1 MLALNHKQHYLQV
14 ALNRSLAEVE
24 RMIGLLPASERI
36 ILEAGTPFIK
46 RYGQRGIKALVN
58 WWSFK
63 LGQPGYV
70 VADLKCMDRGAAE
83 ARMAADAGASAVTC
97 LGLAPAET
105 LNRFILECQNTGLD
119 SMIDMLNVEFP
130 LQVLGSLQQLP
141 KLAVVHLGVDE
152 SHNQDKEIYF
162 QHIQQI
168 KEAYD
173 IMISAAGCET
183 LKQAGQA
190 IFNDSD
196 IAVVWRPFYD
206 NPQKMAELANEF
218 LKEIR

>member
-1 MLALNHKQHYLQV
+1 
-14 ALNRSLAEVE
+14 
-24 RMIGLLPASERI
+24 
-36 ILEAGTPFIK
+36 
-46 RYGQRGIKALVN
+46 
-58 WWSFK
+58 
-63 LGQPGYV
+63 
-70 VADLKCMDRGAAE
+70 
-83 ARMAADAGASAVTC
+83 
-97 LGLAPAET
+97 
-105 LNRFILECQNTGLD
+105 
-119 SMIDMLNVEFP
+119 MIDMLNVEFP